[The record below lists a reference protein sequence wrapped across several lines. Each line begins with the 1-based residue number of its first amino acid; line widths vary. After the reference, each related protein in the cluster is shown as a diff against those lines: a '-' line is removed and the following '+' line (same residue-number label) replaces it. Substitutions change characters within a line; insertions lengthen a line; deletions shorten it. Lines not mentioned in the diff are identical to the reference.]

1 MCSRNTVV
9 LHVSR
14 FFLSSGKC
22 FNDFFLFFKIFF
34 LETVHYVLSLGPK
47 TQSAYFH
54 EESYRRR
61 KGKYYAVKQEYSSH
75 STVITH
81 PSKACTRK
89 LRNILEAEN
98 KMCEVFPI
106 PSPHLMTTK
115 QAGRWSWSLNLTPC
129 I

>member
-1 MCSRNTVV
+1 MIFS
-9 LHVSR
+9 
-14 FFLSSGKC
+14 FF
-22 FNDFFLFFKIFF
+22 NFF

-54 EESYRRR
+54 EESYRRK

-89 LRNILEAEN
+89 LKNILEAEN

-106 PSPHLMTTK
+106 PFPHLMRSK
-115 QAGRWSWSLNLTPC
+115 QAGR
-129 I
+129 